1 MYRVCR
7 VLPLPGSECLRFY
20 ATVKGMAD
28 ADIDEFVQES
38 LERMDLVC
46 VRCCSDGMKAV
57 ALRNLTLLSLV
68 MQTRYANVHTKT
80 YSGGNKRKL
89 SLCIAFTGA
98 PQTIFLGTETST
110 ATAHHTLTDLLHAR
124 LWCTDE
130 PSTGV
135 DPEARRRM

>member
-1 MYRVCR
+1 M
-7 VLPLPGSECLRFY
+7 LPLPGSECLRFY

-38 LERMDLVC
+38 LARMDLVC
-46 VRCCSDGMKAV
+46 LCCRRSSGMKAGV
-57 ALRNLTLLSLV
+57 RPNLTLLSLV

-98 PQTIFLGTETST
+98 PQTIFLGTEQARQQHST
-110 ATAHHTLTDLLHAR
+110 AHTH
-124 LWCTDE
+124 
-130 PSTGV
+130 
-135 DPEARRRM
+135 